1 MMKCFLSFK
10 LLLIEEEFEMLC
22 YLFLFIIH
30 IACKFN
36 QSAGDF
42 LSPYTN
48 TQIIIIG
55 IQSTYV
61 VMHAWFVYLYI
72 FGVWSC
78 FVGKVESY
86 SVVLSRNNIDNRRV
100 YLAVLRSLRM
110 LRRFLLMV
118 DVILVFLSDKTSH
131 RKCIWCGE
139 TKWSIFFSSNELQL
153 IGYVNYIIQL
163 RYSRLF
169 YFLFST

>member
-1 MMKCFLSFK
+1 
-10 LLLIEEEFEMLC
+10 
-22 YLFLFIIH
+22 
-30 IACKFN
+30 
-36 QSAGDF
+36 
-42 LSPYTN
+42 
-48 TQIIIIG
+48 
-55 IQSTYV
+55 
-61 VMHAWFVYLYI
+61 MHAWFVYLYI

-139 TKWSIFFSSNELQL
+139 TKWSIFFLQMNCNKLVMLTILSN
-153 IGYVNYIIQL
+153 YVIRVFFTFCL
-163 RYSRLF
+163 VLKPLAVVGF
-169 YFLFST
+169 